1 MKSRN
6 AEMKNSTKGKKTTKE
21 SVGNMIFFDG
31 LVKPDDQ
38 LVLSPDVRFKTFIHL
53 YDEFMDI

>member
-6 AEMKNSTKGKKTTKE
+6 AEMKNSAKNKRTTTE
-21 SVGNMIFFDG
+21 NVGNITFFDG

-38 LVLSPDVRFKTFIHL
+38 LVLSPDVRFK
-53 YDEFMDI
+53 